1 MGQRRPEQTEQVT
14 NQHKEWPAPGTTRDL
29 TDGTRHP
36 QALYPSLSH
45 EVYFTPLRM
54 GCHLTVRVLPIGTTR
69 ERCVKPPDSYL
80 HWGVHLPL
88 SGPME
93 RHLAMLTLT
102 RLQ

>member
-45 EVYFTPLRM
+45 EVSFTPSVWVV
-54 GCHLTVRVLPIGTTR
+54 T
-69 ERCVKPPDSYL
+69 
-80 HWGVHLPL
+80 
-88 SGPME
+88 
-93 RHLAMLTLT
+93 
-102 RLQ
+102 